1 MVSSTNVP
9 DWPWA
14 LDGWHYVPG
23 SYDRWV
29 SAHRMCQRKD
39 AVSDFAVEIDR
50 VANAYNLAEHHQ
62 DWETLVWLCHHAI
75 AGRGP
80 TEVQKYIE
88 LYGEEFAFVLY
99 QWYIDNGESSS
110 ISG

>member
-1 MVSSTNVP
+1 M
-9 DWPWA
+9 
-14 LDGWHYVPG
+14 
-23 SYDRWV
+23 
-29 SAHRMCQRKD
+29 
-39 AVSDFAVEIDR
+39 SDLAVEIDR

-75 AGRGP
+75 AGRGS

-99 QWYIDNGESSS
+99 QWYIDNGGSFFV
-110 ISG
+110 SGQAHG